1 MQLNKALL
9 YGSAG
14 LALTLCGAQA
24 QADPVTSTLYYTT
37 FSGTPNVH
45 TTTAHLN
52 GTSLT
57 FTGTSNIGTTNGADG
72 IAFAPDGNLL
82 IGGQNANNP
91 AQVHEITVAGAA
103 VASAKTTA
111 NSNGSYHLA
120 LSANSPT
127 ATLYTLCNT
136 NCGSNLTSFT
146 LSGGGLVNNSTGTDI
161 TVSGGRN
168 NNNQVTGLV
177 FDTHNSTWYYGATP
191 DNSTSGDFGTVTFS
205 GTTAT
210 LHTLLNGAPAHGV
223 AFDPLTNDIILNG
236 GDQIEQFDP
245 SVGNVVSTITDHTS
259 GDEFDQSAVDGN
271 GHLFVASNNGNLVG
285 IDYDTALNHLIGHGT
300 LAESFLVSN
309 LDDIAPLSGVVP
321 PPVPEPGTIA
331 LLGSALLGL
340 GLFRRR
346 RPAA

>member
-1 MQLNKALL
+1 MQLTKALL

-14 LALTLCGAQA
+14 LALALCAAQA
-24 QADPVTSTLYYTT
+24 QADPVISTLYYTT
-37 FSGTPNVH
+37 FAGTPNVH

-57 FTGTSNIGTTNGADG
+57 FTGTSNIASTAGADG

-82 IGGQNANNP
+82 IGGQNTNNP
-91 AQVHEITVAGAA
+91 AQVHEITVGGAA
-103 VASAKTTA
+103 VASANTTA

-120 LSANSPT
+120 LSADTPT

-136 NCGSNLTSFT
+136 NCGANFTRFT

-161 TVSGGRN
+161 TVSGGRA

-177 FDTHNSTWYYGATP
+177 FDPHNNTWYYGATA
-191 DNSTSGDFGTVTFS
+191 DDSTSGDFGTVIFS
-205 GTTAT
+205 GATAT
-210 LHTLLNGAPAHGV
+210 LNTVLHGVAAHGV
-223 AFDPLTNDIILNG
+223 TFDPLTNDIIFSG
-236 GDQIEQFDP
+236 GNQIDQFNP
-245 SVGNVVSTITDHTS
+245 VSGTVVSSITDHTS

-285 IDYDTALNHLIGHGT
+285 VDYDAALNHLIGHGT
-300 LAESFLVSN
+300 LAETFLASN

-331 LLGSALLGL
+331 LLGTALFGL
-340 GLFRRR
+340 GLLRR
-346 RPAA
+346 RPPAA

>member
-1 MQLNKALL
+1 M
-9 YGSAG
+9 
-14 LALTLCGAQA
+14 
-24 QADPVTSTLYYTT
+24 
-37 FSGTPNVH
+37 
-45 TTTAHLN
+45 
-52 GTSLT
+52 
-57 FTGTSNIGTTNGADG
+57 
-72 IAFAPDGNLL
+72 
-82 IGGQNANNP
+82 IGGQNTNNP
-91 AQVHEITVAGAA
+91 AQVHEITVGGAA

-111 NSNGSYHLA
+111 SSNGSYHLA
-120 LSANSPT
+120 LSANTPT

-161 TVSGGRN
+161 TVSGGRK
-168 NNNQVTGLV
+168 TTTRSRAWSSIPTTAL
-177 FDTHNSTWYYGATP
+177 
-191 DNSTSGDFGTVTFS
+191 
-205 GTTAT
+205 GTTARLRTTARRAISARSPSAAPTAT
-210 LHTLLNGAPAHGV
+210 LNTLLQRSGGARSGV
-223 AFDPLTNDIILNG
+223 RPVDERHHLERRRPDRAVRS
-236 GDQIEQFDP
+236 

-321 PPVPEPGTIA
+321 PPVPEPGTIT